1 MSDYKEILEKE
12 IQELKDTVASVT
24 DLPEEMRSKVNKDI
38 VALERSVALGSYD
51 EKYEKVSRYI
61 EWVLK
66 VPWKKETQDTLDIQ
80 KTIEIFE
87 KHHYGMY
94 DVKDRFLEYVSVLKL
109 RNQNFGDGEFRAPF
123 YCLLV

>member
-66 VPWKKETQDTLDIQ
+66 VPWK
-80 KTIEIFE
+80 
-87 KHHYGMY
+87 Y
-94 DVKDRFLEYVSVLKL
+94 
-109 RNQNFGDGEFRAPF
+109 
-123 YCLLV
+123 